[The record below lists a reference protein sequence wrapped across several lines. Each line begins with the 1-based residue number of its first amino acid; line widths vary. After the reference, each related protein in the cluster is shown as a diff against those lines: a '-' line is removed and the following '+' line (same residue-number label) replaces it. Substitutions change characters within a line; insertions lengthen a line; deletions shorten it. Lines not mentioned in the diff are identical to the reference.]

1 MEDLLQWLRREK
13 GGAATYAQFRE
24 KALALRHQEP
34 EHAALLRLLAEIAGR
49 FADAYDEE
57 RLPLELSK
65 AVLAHLTSLVE
76 KAVVIEAAGDPRRE
90 LALLNEIGFAELGS

>member
-1 MEDLLQWLRREK
+1 MRIGRTDLYRHSAGHPALTNRSRFGGKMEDLLQWLRREK

-24 KALALRHQEP
+24 KALALRHREP
-34 EHAALLRLLAEIAGR
+34 EHAALLRILAEIAGR

-65 AVLAHLTSLVE
+65 AVLAHLT
-76 KAVVIEAAGDPRRE
+76 
-90 LALLNEIGFAELGS
+90 